1 MPIRRMYM
9 RLAKRMS
16 RLGTENAFVVLAEVT
31 KLKEQGRDIINFG
44 VGEPD
49 FDTPMNIKNEGIRA
63 INNNLTHYS
72 PPAGVPDF
80 RRSVARYISSSRS
93 INVDMDNVIVG
104 PGTKPIIFYAISAL
118 IEKGDEVIYPN
129 PGYPIYESL
138 INYVGGKAVPLP
150 LLEEKEFSFDVND
163 LIKAITSKTRMIII
177 NSPQN
182 PTGGILGVNDLKA
195 IAKIATEN
203 DLWVLSDEIYSRIT
217 YEGEF
222 SSIISIEGMK
232 DRTILIDGFSK
243 IYAMTGWRLG
253 YGIMPKELIIQ
264 MIALNTNIVTCTS
277 TFTQYA
283 GMEGLDGPQDDTYL
297 MVKEFKARRDLIV
310 EGLNDIKGFKCI
322 SPKGAFYVFPNVTQ
336 ACMNLGLKDS
346 KEMQQL
352 LLHEGNVAVL
362 PRTSFG
368 ARNANEKEE
377 YIRLSY
383 ATSRENIIEGLK
395 RIKKVIEK

>member
-1 MPIRRMYM
+1 M

-16 RLGTENAFVVLAEVT
+16 RLGNENAFVVLAEVT
-31 KLKEQGRDIINFG
+31 KLKEQGIDIINFA

-49 FDTPMNIKNEGIRA
+49 FDTPLNIKNAGIKA
-63 INNNLTHYS
+63 INDNLTHYS

-80 RRSVARYISSSRS
+80 RRSVARYVSRTRN
-93 INVDMDNVIVG
+93 IDVDMDNVIIG
-104 PGTKPIIFYAISAL
+104 PSTKPVIFYALSAL
-118 IEKGDEVIYPN
+118 IESGDEVIYPN

-150 LLEEKEFSFDVND
+150 LLEQKEFSFDIND
-163 LIKAITSKTRMIII
+163 LKKAITDKTRMIII

-182 PTGGILGVNDLKA
+182 PTGGILKKDDLEA
-195 IAKIATEN
+195 IAKIAKDN
-203 DLWVLSDEIYSRIT
+203 DIWVMSDEIYSRIF

-222 SSIISIEGMK
+222 NSIISIEGMK
-232 DRTILIDGFSK
+232 DRTILVDGFSK
-243 IYAMTGWRLG
+243 VYAMTGWRLG
-253 YGIMPKELIIQ
+253 YGVMPKELITY
-264 MIALNTNIVTCTS
+264 MIALNTNIITCTA

-283 GMEGLDGPQDDTYL
+283 GIEGLEGPQDDTYR
-297 MVKEFKARRDLIV
+297 MVEEFKARRDIIV
-310 EGLNDIKGFKCI
+310 EGLNDIKGFRCL

-336 ACMNLGLKDS
+336 ACRNLGLSDS
-346 KEMQQL
+346 KELQLL

-368 ARNANEKEE
+368 VKNTGEKEE

-383 ATSRENIIEGLK
+383 ATSRENIVEGLK

>member
-1 MPIRRMYM
+1 M

-16 RLGTENAFVVLAEVT
+16 RLGNENAFVVLAEVT
-31 KLKEQGRDIINFG
+31 KLKEQGIDIVNFA

-49 FDTPMNIKNEGIRA
+49 FDTPLNIKNAGIKA
-63 INNNLTHYS
+63 INDNLTHYS

-80 RRSVARYISSSRS
+80 RRSVARYASRTRN
-93 INVDMDNVIVG
+93 IDVDMDNVIIG
-104 PGTKPIIFYAISAL
+104 PSTKPVIFYALSAL
-118 IEKGDEVIYPN
+118 IESGDEVIYPN

-150 LLEEKEFSFDVND
+150 LLEQKEFSFDIND
-163 LIKAITSKTRMIII
+163 LKKAITDKTRMIII

-182 PTGGILGVNDLKA
+182 PTGGILKKDDLEA
-195 IAKIATEN
+195 IAKIAKDN
-203 DLWVLSDEIYSRIT
+203 DIWVMSDEIYSRIF

-222 SSIISIEGMK
+222 NSIISIEGMK
-232 DRTILIDGFSK
+232 DRTILVDGFSK
-243 IYAMTGWRLG
+243 VYAMTGWRLG
-253 YGIMPKELIIQ
+253 YGVMPKELITY
-264 MIALNTNIVTCTS
+264 MIALNTNIITCTA

-283 GMEGLDGPQDDTYL
+283 GIEGLEGPQDDTYR
-297 MVKEFKARRDLIV
+297 MVEEFKARRDIIV
-310 EGLNDIKGFKCI
+310 EGLNDIKGFRCL

-336 ACMNLGLKDS
+336 ACRNLGLSDS
-346 KEMQQL
+346 KELQLL

-368 ARNANEKEE
+368 VKNTGEKEE

-383 ATSRENIIEGLK
+383 ATSRENIVEGLK

>member
-1 MPIRRMYM
+1 M

-16 RLGTENAFVVLAEVT
+16 RLGKENAFVVLAEVT
-31 KLKEQGRDIINFG
+31 KLKEQGIDIINFG

-49 FDTPMNIKNEGIRA
+49 FDTPLNIKNAGIKA
-63 INNNLTHYS
+63 INDNLTHYS

-80 RRSVARYISSSRS
+80 RRSVARYISATRN
-93 INVDMDNVIVG
+93 IEIDMDNVIIG
-104 PGTKPIIFYAISAL
+104 PSTKPIIFNAISAL
-118 IEKGDEVIYPN
+118 IESGDEVIYPN

-150 LLEEKEFSFDVND
+150 LLEEKEFSFDIND
-163 LIKAITSKTRMIII
+163 LKKAITDKTRMIII

-182 PTGGILGVNDLKA
+182 PTGGILKKDDLKA
-195 IAKIATEN
+195 IAKIAIEN
-203 DLWVLSDEIYSRIT
+203 DIWVMSDEIYSRIF

-222 SSIISIEGMK
+222 NSIISIEGMM
-232 DRTILIDGFSK
+232 DRTILVDGFSK
-243 IYAMTGWRLG
+243 VFAMTGWRLG
-253 YGIMPKELIIQ
+253 YGIMPKELIIS
-264 MIALNTNIVTCTS
+264 MIALNTNIITCTA

-283 GMEGLDGPQDDTYL
+283 GIEGLEGPQDDTYR
-297 MVKEFKARRDLIV
+297 MVEEFRARRDIIV
-310 EGLNDIKGFKCI
+310 AGLNGIKGIKCLL
-322 SPKGAFYVFPNVTQ
+322 PKGAFYVFPNVTQ
-336 ACMNLGLKDS
+336 ACRNLGLKNS
-346 KEMQQL
+346 KELQLL

-368 ARNANEKEE
+368 IKNEGEKEE

-383 ATSRENIIEGLK
+383 ATSRENIAEGLK

>member
-1 MPIRRMYM
+1 M

-49 FDTPMNIKNEGIRA
+49 FDTPLNIKNEGIKA
-63 INNNLTHYS
+63 INDNLTHYS

-80 RRSVARYISSSRS
+80 RRSVARYINSSRN
-93 INVDMDNVIVG
+93 INIDMDNVIVA
-104 PGTKPIIFYAISAL
+104 PRTKPVIFNAISAL
-118 IEKGDEVIYPN
+118 IESGDEVIYPN

-182 PTGGILGVNDLKA
+182 PTGGILAKNDLKA
-195 IAKIATEN
+195 IAKIAMEN
-203 DLWVLSDEIYSRIT
+203 DIWVLSDEIYSRIV

-222 SSIISIEGMK
+222 NSIISIEGMK

-243 IYAMTGWRLG
+243 VYAMTGWRLG

-264 MIALNTNIVTCTS
+264 MIALNTNIVTCTA

-283 GMEGLDGPQDDTYL
+283 GMEGLDGPQDDTYR
-297 MVKEFKARRDLIV
+297 MVEEFKARRDLIV

-336 ACMNLGLKDS
+336 ACRNLGLKDS
-346 KEMQQL
+346 REMQQL
-352 LLHEGNVAVL
+352 LLHDGNVAVL

-368 ARNANEKEE
+368 VRNVEEKAE

-383 ATSRENIIEGLK
+383 ATSRENINEGLK

>member
-1 MPIRRMYM
+1 M
-9 RLAKRMS
+9 RLAKRMG

-49 FDTPMNIKNEGIRA
+49 FDTPLNIKNAGIKA

-80 RRSVARYISSSRS
+80 RRSVARYVNSTRN
-93 INVDMDNVIVG
+93 INIDMDNVIVA
-104 PGTKPIIFYAISAL
+104 PGTKPVIFYAISAL
-118 IEKGDEVIYPN
+118 IENGDEVIYPN

-150 LLEEKEFSFDVND
+150 LLEEKEFSFDIND
-163 LIKAITSKTRMIII
+163 LNKAITDKTRMIII

-182 PTGGILGVNDLKA
+182 PTGGILGKEDLEA
-195 IAKIATEN
+195 IAAIAREK

-222 SSIISIEGMK
+222 SSIMSIEGMA

-253 YGIMPKELIIQ
+253 YGIMPKELITQ
-264 MIALNTNIVTCTS
+264 MIALNTNIVTCTA

-283 GMEGLDGPQDDTYL
+283 GIEGYEGPQDDTLL
-297 MVKEFKARRDLIV
+297 MVKEFKARRDMIV
-310 EGLNDIKGFKCI
+310 DGLNNIEGFKCL

-336 ACMNLGLKDS
+336 ACRNLGLKDS

-352 LLHEGNVAVL
+352 ILHTGDVAVL

-368 ARNANEKEE
+368 ARNIDEKEE

-383 ATSRENIIEGLK
+383 ATSRENIKEGLK